1 MVRFAIAL
9 EYSGAR
15 VAPSAGGFA
24 GAGRG
29 MLLCVPKMV
38 GESLHRADARI
49 IVRLQ
54 LIVFLFSLTVFLAAP
69 VVEVSD
75 SRYTALLS
83 ESLLHH
89 LTPNLDDHYKV
100 PVPWVTGDSANPKD
114 ANEYQLVKARG
125 HVTYFF
131 GHGSS
136 MLSIPLV
143 VAINAVGI
151 SAATPDGRLNLAGE
165 IRIQR
170 VIASVLMA
178 ALTCVFFAMAATMLP
193 LTWSAVVALGAS
205 MGSQILSTAT
215 RGLWAHTWEVFLV
228 GLIAHSILSADHRG
242 ARIHPVWLATLVAW
256 TYYVRPTGAIPIV
269 LVSVYVLWIH
279 REDFVAY
286 GATLAGWLAA
296 FVGYSW
302 SVFGTIVPP
311 YYSASRLKLGDLMLP
326 LAGNLISPSRG
337 LLVFVPTTMFV
348 VYLAV
353 RYRKDLA
360 HKPLAVLAFAQIV
373 GLEILM
379 CTNKIWSGGF
389 CYGPRFFTDA
399 IPWFV
404 LLAILG
410 LDAMRRA
417 PNPLGHK
424 IEIAAAI
431 FLLTVSVAMNA
442 RGAWSYAAVDWS
454 LSAYVTRHGFFDW
467 RYPQFMAGLMA
478 EPKN

>member
-1 MVRFAIAL
+1 
-9 EYSGAR
+9 
-15 VAPSAGGFA
+15 
-24 GAGRG
+24 
-29 MLLCVPKMV
+29 V
-38 GESLHRADARI
+38 GESVQRDDRGSL
-49 IVRLQ
+49 VRLQ
-54 LIVFLFSLTVFLAAP
+54 IVLFLFSLAIFLAAP

-83 ESLLHH
+83 ECLLHH
-89 LTPNLDDHYKV
+89 RSADLDEYYNV
-100 PVPWVTGDSANPKD
+100 PVPWQTGDAGRPD
-114 ANEYQLVKARG
+114 EANEYQLVNARG

-136 MLSIPLV
+136 MLSMPLV
-143 VAINAVGI
+143 AIMNAAGV
-151 SAATPDGRLNLAGE
+151 SAAKADGHLDLAGE
-165 IRIQR
+165 IRIER
-170 VIASVLMA
+170 AIASVLMA
-178 ALTCVFFAMAATMLP
+178 ALTCVFFAMAQIMLP
-193 LTWSAVVALGAS
+193 VTWSAVVALGAS

-215 RGLWAHTWEVFLV
+215 RGLWAHTWEIFLV

-242 ARIHPVWLATLVAW
+242 ARIHPLWLATLVAW

-269 LVSVYVLWIH
+269 LVSVYVFWVH

-286 GATLAGWLAA
+286 SVALAGWLAA

-311 YYSASRLKLGDLMLP
+311 YYSASRLKLRDLMLP

-360 HKPLAVLAFAQIV
+360 YKPLAVLAFAQIL

-417 PNPLGHK
+417 PDASGHRM
-424 IEIAAAI
+424 EIAAAI

-442 RGAWSYAAVDWS
+442 RGAWSYEALDWS
-454 LSAYVTRHGFFDW
+454 LSQYVSRHGFFDW